1 MVRLKHIDGSDSK
14 TAFFYAVDHEKTENI
29 KRLKKSHASFTP
41 HLPPDKLEARTVYD
55 AASDFGT
62 TKYLEVLLKSGYCVD
77 ATDSDGTTPLH
88 LASKENKEEAIVHL
102 VNHGA
107 IVDILD
113 KNQRTA
119 LHHAVL
125 NSNFEATRLLLR
137 NKSKTDLADVDQKTP
152 LYIALELK
160 DQQIVRELLDVG
172 STIHLENDFK
182 SNVSQVYWAA
192 KNDKKSMVETL
203 HKCGVDMDGVVVV
216 EEGKTPLHLAS
227 AEGSEE
233 TVQILLENG
242 ANVDV
247 YCKKGLS
254 PLFYASCNKH
264 HNVTQRLLNQTK
276 KIHKDC
282 APEMTHLHWAVR
294 GYYPD
299 VAKTLAG
306 AGLDINGEVYDR
318 STILHREIR
327 DNELEVIQLCVEL
340 EADIHKEDREKR
352 TPLFYAIRNDKVENA
367 KFLLGSHANFLPLSE
382 AASVLQEETG
392 DVPKWSVSQQP
403 IYLAAA
409 KYKEKSFV
417 DNLKKAGKNINDAF
431 QDGLTAIHVA
441 AANNETKA
449 VEILMECGADVN
461 KQDEQGCT
469 PLHHA
474 VVKRNNDVVEVL
486 ISNIATTK
494 DAVNKNGKTSLYCA
508 AERSFHDTAKI
519 LLRNQCKIHPD
530 AFGTDNNSQ
539 LHWALE
545 NGHRPVVSVL
555 KDAGVDINSYVQRGM
570 TSLHILSEEGD
581 DRGVEILLDYG
592 ADINKFSTE
601 GYTALYYASNGE
613 GENCLNVTKRLLFK
627 DAQVMRE
634 NSKDFRLLWAVS
646 ECRNKI
652 VENLISAGL
661 DIDKMTILSEDS
673 SAESSVL
680 HSIATRGQ
688 HRSVRL
694 CIEVGCKVNLA
705 DSNFRTALYY
715 ATQSKDVD
723 TVRELRVAG
732 AGFFETENPQTPEKN
747 MQGLDGQKMN
757 IYVAA
762 AKYKDKDM
770 VTILKKAGE
779 NIDIK
784 DKDGMT
790 ALHHTCSKGLVDA
803 AKILLECGA
812 NNFENDKDGKHPL
825 HHAVFGRNNDLVSL
839 ICEKSAALDHN
850 DESGKTALH
859 YAAVDCQMEIVENLL
874 RNGANKNSVTKEG
887 HTPLYL
893 VLDDI
898 ETDKGKKIRMAHFL
912 LEEYKAKVHGDEDDT
927 LLHYYW
933 AAQND
938 AENILSALEEAGENI
953 NELHMV
959 YNQESTEIDDAQSE
973 CAPEEHKCTTLQ
985 YAVRECAPLRTL
997 NHLMSKGASANVCDT
1012 VGRNALHWAAEHC
1025 EGHLK
1030 IVRRVCE
1037 DIFDVNAVDKVI
1049 YCSSSCLLM
1058 ATFSYII

>member
-1 MVRLKHIDGSDSK
+1 MKRESSNLSQLLWVVARYDEQMTGDIVKCDVDINDLKQDGIALLHHFAKEGDEKAVGILTTALHWAVSNNLKTAVKTLMNVGHDINEEMTGLSKEFPKKTTLLHYLSRQSSIDALNLALEVGADCHLLDEDSK
-14 TAFFYAVDHEKTENI
+14 TAFFYAVHHEQIENV
-29 KRLKKSHASFTP
+29 KRLKMSHASFIP
-41 HLPPDKLEARTVYD
+41 HLQPDKLEARTVYD
-55 AASDFGT
+55 AASNFGT
-62 TKYLEVLLKSGYCVD
+62 TKYLEVLLKSGYRVD
-77 ATDSDGTTPLH
+77 ATDIDGTTPLH

-119 LHHAVL
+119 IHHAVL
-125 NSNFEATRLLLR
+125 NSNFEATRVLLR
-137 NKSKTDLADVDQKTP
+137 NNSKTDLADVDQKTP

-172 STIHLENDFK
+172 STIHLENERK

-192 KNDKKSMVETL
+192 KHGKKSMVNTL
-203 HKCGVDMDGVVVV
+203 HKCGVNMDGEVVV

-254 PLFYASCNKH
+254 PLFYASYNKH
-264 HNVTQRLLNQTK
+264 NNVTQRLLNQTN

-294 GYYPD
+294 EYYPD

-367 KFLLGSHANFLPLSE
+367 KFLLGLHANFLPLSE

-441 AANNETKA
+441 AVNNETKA

-461 KQDEQGCT
+461 KQDEQGWT
-469 PLHHA
+469 ALHHA

-494 DAVNKNGKTSLYCA
+494 DAVNKNGNTALYCA
-508 AERSFHDTAKI
+508 AERSFHDTAEL

-530 AFGTDNNSQ
+530 AFGIDNNAQ
-539 LHWALE
+539 LHWALK
-545 NGHRPVVSVL
+545 NGHRHLVSVL

-592 ADINKFSTE
+592 ADINKFLRLVKSHF
-601 GYTALYYASNGE
+601 GYFDCSQIMKAIHIR
-613 GENCLNVTKRLLFK
+613 NVIR
-627 DAQVMRE
+627 
-634 NSKDFRLLWAVS
+634 
-646 ECRNKI
+646 
-652 VENLISAGL
+652 
-661 DIDKMTILSEDS
+661 
-673 SAESSVL
+673 
-680 HSIATRGQ
+680 
-688 HRSVRL
+688 
-694 CIEVGCKVNLA
+694 
-705 DSNFRTALYY
+705 
-715 ATQSKDVD
+715 
-723 TVRELRVAG
+723 
-732 AGFFETENPQTPEKN
+732 
-747 MQGLDGQKMN
+747 
-757 IYVAA
+757 
-762 AKYKDKDM
+762 
-770 VTILKKAGE
+770 KKQ
-779 NIDIK
+779 
-784 DKDGMT
+784 
-790 ALHHTCSKGLVDA
+790 
-803 AKILLECGA
+803 
-812 NNFENDKDGKHPL
+812 
-825 HHAVFGRNNDLVSL
+825 R
-839 ICEKSAALDHN
+839 
-850 DESGKTALH
+850 
-859 YAAVDCQMEIVENLL
+859 
-874 RNGANKNSVTKEG
+874 
-887 HTPLYL
+887 
-893 VLDDI
+893 
-898 ETDKGKKIRMAHFL
+898 
-912 LEEYKAKVHGDEDDT
+912 
-927 LLHYYW
+927 
-933 AAQND
+933 
-938 AENILSALEEAGENI
+938 
-953 NELHMV
+953 
-959 YNQESTEIDDAQSE
+959 
-973 CAPEEHKCTTLQ
+973 
-985 YAVRECAPLRTL
+985 
-997 NHLMSKGASANVCDT
+997 
-1012 VGRNALHWAAEHC
+1012 
-1025 EGHLK
+1025 
-1030 IVRRVCE
+1030 
-1037 DIFDVNAVDKVI
+1037 
-1049 YCSSSCLLM
+1049 
-1058 ATFSYII
+1058 